1 MDGRIYLPTVAW
13 CFKVRNVILLT
24 RETIESAATY
34 RVTAIPF
41 DSSDPGANEGTKEV
55 GFYVTDNV
63 GNIYTVIATGTHT
76 VDLSDDFRSG
86 VGPQTG
92 KWAVLS
98 KSVGNGEAPFLTPI
112 HYRRLDRS
120 AIDNVRRIELDI
132 LWRNRGTDEKVKY
145 DAADPTAGYLSEKIV
160 AGSNILISEGAGDD
174 ENKLKIAADLSGVVP
189 NSRTIT
195 INGTT
200 QDLSSNR
207 SWNIEYPDHRP
218 KQITGLTLLSTGWT
232 LVAGLYKYDLANANI
247 TANSIVEVIPDNSS
261 ISIVKAAE
269 ILPETDSSAGS
280 VKLYATNAPTGGISV
295 TINITEKQV

>member
-76 VDLSDDFRSG
+76 VDLSDDFRCG

-98 KSVGNGEAPFLTPI
+98 KSVGNGLAPFLTPI
-112 HYRRLDRS
+112 HYRRLDKS
-120 AIDNVRRIELDI
+120 AIDNIRRIELDI
-132 LWRNRGTDEKVKY
+132 LWKHRLFTYTAYASDDIGTGFTLTNNPALPYMAVLVSDVEIPTPAVGDFMGLWRGGGGTQINTDWN
-145 DAADPTAGYLSEKIV
+145 ASGTV
-160 AGSNILISEGAGDD
+160 AELL
-174 ENKLKIAADLSGVVP
+174 NKP
-189 NSRTIT
+189 
-195 INGTT
+195 
-200 QDLSSNR
+200 
-207 SWNIEYPDHRP
+207 
-218 KQITGLTLLSTGWT
+218 QIIQFTYFT
-232 LVAGLYKYDLANANI
+232 
-247 TANSIVEVIPDNSS
+247 
-261 ISIVKAAE
+261 
-269 ILPETDSSAGS
+269 
-280 VKLYATNAPTGGISV
+280 
-295 TINITEKQV
+295 